1 MHFFQD
7 MIFFIREHFFIEDFV
22 KMLYIDF
29 IFILNTVVNKS
40 ILKFKVL
47 DDRWR
52 NILNIVLVIKIMGLP
67 TME

>member
-1 MHFFQD
+1 MP
-7 MIFFIREHFFIEDFV
+7 FFIREHFFIEDFV

>member
-1 MHFFQD
+1 